1 MIIGNIPKRGESQEL
16 NKWTIGVEILKHN
29 PCMIYHG
36 FAFKPYILIV
46 CMKVTDY
53 GTEHLEINGKPAKI
67 VGGWWKF
74 EFPVGF
80 CISKI

>member
-1 MIIGNIPKRGESQEL
+1 MIIGNIPKRGELQGL
-16 NKWTIGVEILKHN
+16 NKWTVGVEILRYSPTWH
-29 PCMIYHG
+29 YHG
-36 FAFKPYILIV
+36 FAFKPYIFVV

-67 VGGWWKF
+67 VGGWKKF
-74 EFPVGF
+74 ESPIGF